1 MKTIRDITH
10 SYAEA
15 LDGERFP
22 VREDECDEEINTDIL
37 QNEENWEDEADVR
50 MIYNDAQ
57 MLNGSFEGDTISQK
71 GKKILEK
78 KKNQRKEKK
87 K

>member
-1 MKTIRDITH
+1 MKTIKDITH

-15 LDGERFP
+15 LDAEKLP
-22 VREDECDEEINTDIL
+22 VLKDEDEWASNEVNTDAL

-57 MLNGSFEGDTISQK
+57 MINGSFEGDTISQK

-78 KKNQRKEKK
+78 RKEKK

>member
-22 VREDECDEEINTDIL
+22 VWEKGEFIAKWNFAYST
-37 QNEENWEDEADVR
+37 EEN
-50 MIYNDAQ
+50 
-57 MLNGSFEGDTISQK
+57 ST
-71 GKKILEK
+71 K
-78 KKNQRKEKK
+78 KKEKEKRDK
-87 K
+87 CQNKST

>member
-22 VREDECDEEINTDIL
+22 VWEKGEFIAKWNFAYST
-37 QNEENWEDEADVR
+37 EEN
-50 MIYNDAQ
+50 
-57 MLNGSFEGDTISQK
+57 ST
-71 GKKILEK
+71 K
-78 KKNQRKEKK
+78 KKEKDIKK
-87 K
+87 KDASTQTFDY

>member
-22 VREDECDEEINTDIL
+22 VWEKREDQTWQPI
-37 QNEENWEDEADVR
+37 ADT
-50 MIYNDAQ
+50 
-57 MLNGSFEGDTISQK
+57 TISN
-71 GKKILEK
+71 K
-78 KKNQRKEKK
+78 KKEKEKK

>member
-22 VREDECDEEINTDIL
+22 V
-37 QNEENWEDEADVR
+37 W
-50 MIYNDAQ
+50 
-57 MLNGSFEGDTISQK
+57 
-71 GKKILEK
+71 EK
-78 KKNQRKEKK
+78 KEDPTIWQPVADAIISNKKKEKDK
-87 K
+87 EKTNAKT

>member
-22 VREDECDEEINTDIL
+22 VREKGEFIAKWNFAYST
-37 QNEENWEDEADVR
+37 EEN
-50 MIYNDAQ
+50 
-57 MLNGSFEGDTISQK
+57 ST
-71 GKKILEK
+71 K
-78 KKNQRKEKK
+78 KKEKEKK
-87 K
+87 NKCQNIST

>member
-1 MKTIRDITH
+1 MDRRMEKEKMKTIRDITH

-22 VREDECDEEINTDIL
+22 VWENKEDPTIW
-37 QNEENWEDEADVR
+37 QPVADA
-50 MIYNDAQ
+50 I
-57 MLNGSFEGDTISQK
+57 ISN
-71 GKKILEK
+71 K
-78 KKNQRKEKK
+78 KKEKEKK

>member
-22 VREDECDEEINTDIL
+22 VWENKEDPIWQPT
-37 QNEENWEDEADVR
+37 V
-50 MIYNDAQ
+50 DAI
-57 MLNGSFEGDTISQK
+57 ISN
-71 GKKILEK
+71 K
-78 KKNQRKEKK
+78 KKEKEKEKK

>member
-22 VREDECDEEINTDIL
+22 VWEKGEFIAKWNFAYSTEENSTKKKKRKKEINAKT
-37 QNEENWEDEADVR
+37 
-50 MIYNDAQ
+50 
-57 MLNGSFEGDTISQK
+57 
-71 GKKILEK
+71 
-78 KKNQRKEKK
+78 
-87 K
+87 

>member
-22 VREDECDEEINTDIL
+22 VWEKGEFIAKWNFAYST
-37 QNEENWEDEADVR
+37 EEN
-50 MIYNDAQ
+50 
-57 MLNGSFEGDTISQK
+57 STKKK
-71 GKKILEK
+71 GKG
-78 KKNQRKEKK
+78 KEKINAK
-87 K
+87 T

>member
-1 MKTIRDITH
+1 MEKEKMKTIRDITH

-22 VREDECDEEINTDIL
+22 V
-37 QNEENWEDEADVR
+37 W
-50 MIYNDAQ
+50 
-57 MLNGSFEGDTISQK
+57 
-71 GKKILEK
+71 EK
-78 KKNQRKEKK
+78 KEDPTIWQPVVDAIISNKKKEKEKK

>member
-22 VREDECDEEINTDIL
+22 VWEKKEDPPIW
-37 QNEENWEDEADVR
+37 QPVV
-50 MIYNDAQ
+50 DAI
-57 MLNGSFEGDTISQK
+57 ISNKK
-71 GKKILEK
+71 GKG
-78 KKNQRKEKK
+78 KEKINAK
-87 K
+87 T